1 MKDIDIKSELV
12 RKSILNEFLPTYYK
26 CDVTRKMTH
35 DFYYEVAFRNY
46 VGASKYKSNDA
57 FLGEQT
63 TDDHFLSPRL
73 MIASILN
80 CRPKILNDAV
90 KFREILQLCSQTI
103 KITKKQNNDVKFK
116 NDDNKLI
123 VKSLTI
129 KKYDEFGPWWD
140 NQSNYFDTFPLK
152 DNIPDFFT
160 EFERS
165 LLK

>member
-1 MKDIDIKSELV
+1 
-12 RKSILNEFLPTYYK
+12 
-26 CDVTRKMTH
+26 
-35 DFYYEVAFRNY
+35 
-46 VGASKYKSNDA
+46 
-57 FLGEQT
+57 
-63 TDDHFLSPRL
+63 

-160 EFERS
+160 EFEKS